1 MVLFILGVVLL
12 LMHQDRQF
20 KCIFKGAVNHLN
32 TLIIIQIGISL
43 VLVNPHSIYS
53 IPSSITLRPFPASPR
68 NIYPFRTLG
77 IIPISIIKEIKAT
90 YKKLIRFL
98 NPDKYNNN
106 KPHILEKGSK
116 KGKHI
121 SNT

>member
-12 LMHQDRQF
+12 LMHQYRQF
-20 KCIFKGAVNHLN
+20 KCISKGVVNHLN

-53 IPSSITLRPFPASPR
+53 IPSSITLRLFPASPR
-68 NIYPFRTLG
+68 NIYPFHTLG

-90 YKKLIRFL
+90 YKKNLLDF
-98 NPDKYNNN
+98 
-106 KPHILEKGSK
+106 
-116 KGKHI
+116 
-121 SNT
+121 